1 VVPDVIT
8 FNVGIAAYMAQRLD
22 DRAFE
27 LLDEMERRGVRPR
40 ADTFNSILTG
50 LTKASA
56 LSFSPAQTA
65 IGSDVG
71 GRMIV
76 YLVFLDPSTY
86 LSLSACSYP
95 MCR

>member
-1 VVPDVIT
+1 MVPDVIT

-27 LLDEMERRGVRPR
+27 LLDVMERRGVCPR

-56 LSFSPAQTA
+56 SSLLIAQTA
-65 IGSDVG
+65 IRIVVG
-71 GRMIV
+71 GRMMLSV
-76 YLVFLDPSTY
+76 LFLIFRPI
-86 LSLSACSYP
+86 
-95 MCR
+95 